1 MRTFTRWMGMGLV
14 AAALMVA
21 GCKDRSRESMGQHN
35 NQGATGG
42 SGSSSGSS
50 GSQEGTG
57 GSGSMQGSDTMQGG
71 DAGTAH

>member
-14 AAALMVA
+14 AAALMVS
-21 GCKDRSRESMGQHN
+21 GCRDRSRESGQH

-42 SGSSSGSS
+42 SGSGGSM

-57 GSGSMQGSDTMQGG
+57 GSGSMQGSD
-71 DAGTAH
+71 AGTAH